1 MIYIA
6 KQKII
11 LTNIEPELNASSDDL
26 AKIIIQ
32 RLGLM
37 PRKENSTDK
46 MHQVLIEL
54 YERAKIA
61 NREKHPTKAVMTVE
75 EMGMYAGITRQT
87 MYEYLKRWLEVDMIT
102 KMSYVLPDNSVIIG
116 YKLNGPTLEHAFE
129 RARTKVHDHLNK
141 THSFIL
147 ELQKIVKNEKISQ
160 KMTQNIQ
167 AQNIQQVQQQDKSE
181 DRKDDIMQFAGEKND
196 ES

>member
-1 MIYIA
+1 MV
-6 KQKII
+6 KQKIV
-11 LTNIEPELNASSDDL
+11 LTNIEPELNASSEQL
-26 AKIIIQ
+26 AKIIIE

-46 MHQVLIEL
+46 MHCVLIEL

-61 NREKHPTKAVMTVE
+61 NREKLPTKAVITVE

-87 MYEYLKRWLEVDMIT
+87 MYEYLKRWLEVDMIV
-102 KMSYVLPDNSVIIG
+102 KASYITQDNKVIIG

-129 RARTKVHDHLNK
+129 RARKKVHEHLDK
-141 THSFIL
+141 TQSYIL

-160 KMTQNIQ
+160 SMQK
-167 AQNIQQVQQQDKSE
+167 QVKSE
-181 DRKDDIMQFAGEKND
+181 SIVAENVDLLDNQN
-196 ES
+196 